1 MRDQGGKHSPGFATG
16 WITACIAW
24 VAVSWV
30 IPNTVVDAL
39 GVIGVMMGVLIRW
52 ERRRH
57 HWSDPHGAME
67 IMAGGTAGGLC
78 GGLITMSLGIGAN
91 GGAMDLMMA
100 SMVGM
105 VGGTLGGWA
114 AFR

>member
-1 MRDQGGKHSPGFATG
+1 MGHHGGGNAPGFATG
-16 WITACIAW
+16 WITACVGW

-30 IPNTVVDAL
+30 ISNTVVDAL
-39 GVIGVMMGVLIRW
+39 VVIGMMMGVLMRW
-52 ERRRH
+52 ERRRR
-57 HWSDPHGAME
+57 HWPDPHGPME
-67 IMAGGTAGGLC
+67 VMAGGTAGGLC
-78 GGLITMSLGIGAN
+78 GGLITMSLGMGVHA
-91 GGAMDLMMA
+91 GAMDLMTA